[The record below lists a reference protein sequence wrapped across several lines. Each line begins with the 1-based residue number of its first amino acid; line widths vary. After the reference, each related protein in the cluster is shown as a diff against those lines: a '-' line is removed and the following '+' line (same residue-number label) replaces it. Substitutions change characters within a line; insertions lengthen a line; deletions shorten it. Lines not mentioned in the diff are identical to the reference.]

1 MRVTEHRLIELS
13 TSALGKARERAAKA
27 GEELSSGVAV
37 RRPSDDPQAWAEGK
51 AAQVRSQISDGHETA
66 IDRSKAK
73 LADAE
78 AIFTSIGGSLNRAQE
93 LALQIAN
100 GGMSERDREGAAI
113 EIAGIRDSILAQAN
127 TRGGDGEFVLGGSN
141 GATRPFD
148 PTGLFV
154 GNGDERQVAV
164 GEEER
169 QVGTISGNVLT
180 EEMGIDVLGMLDDL
194 AAAMRDN
201 DPVRI
206 RELLSPIEDSLDQVT
221 TARSE
226 VGVRM
231 NALTSATDARD
242 ALTQRLTETI
252 DRTLAADPIKA
263 ATELAEASGALES
276 ARAAAQKMIEMAG
289 G

>member
-27 GEELSSGVAV
+27 GQELSSGVAV
-37 RRPSDDPQAWAEGK
+37 GRPSDDPQAWAEGK
-51 AAQVRSQISDGHETA
+51 VAQVRGQISEGHATA
-66 IDRSKAK
+66 IDRSRAK

-78 AIFTSIGGSLNRAQE
+78 GIFTSIGDSLSRVQE
-93 LALQIAN
+93 LAIQISN
-100 GGMSERDREGAAI
+100 GGLSDEDREGAAL
-113 EIAGIRDSILAQAN
+113 EIAGIRDSIRAQAN
-127 TRGGDGEFVLGGSN
+127 TKGGDGEFVLAGST
-141 GATRPFD
+141 GDTRPFED
-148 PTGLFV
+148 NGLFI
-154 GNGDERQVAV
+154 GTSDQRRVAV
-164 GEEER
+164 GEEEE
-169 QVGTISGNVLT
+169 QVGTISGAVLT
-180 EEMGIDVLGMLDDL
+180 EEMGVDVLGMLDDL
-194 AAAMRDN
+194 AQAMRDN

-206 RELLSPIEDSLDQVT
+206 RELLAPVEQSIDQVA

-242 ALTQRLTETI
+242 ALEQRLTDTI
-252 DRTLAADPIKA
+252 DRSLAADPIKA
-263 ATELAEASGALES
+263 ATELAEASGALEA